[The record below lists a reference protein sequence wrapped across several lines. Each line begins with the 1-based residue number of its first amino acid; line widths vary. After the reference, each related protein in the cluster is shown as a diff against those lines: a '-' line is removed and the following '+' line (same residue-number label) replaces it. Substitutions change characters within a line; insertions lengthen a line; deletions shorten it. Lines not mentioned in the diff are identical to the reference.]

1 MKTKQRI
8 VKGALELF
16 NLHGERNITT
26 NHISEYLGISPGNLY
41 YHYSNKQEIIR
52 AIFEDYTAELLD
64 RFRPYESEDESLV
77 LLKHY
82 VNSTFSLMWKYRFFY
97 ANLADIVS
105 RDAQLH
111 SAYSKVQEKLRV
123 NLVAI
128 VESFSTL
135 ELISVEPQDMPR
147 LVTNLHFVATG
158 WLGYQSA
165 MNATHKVTESMIM
178 QGMLQI
184 LAMVKP
190 VATKTGKEQLLLLE
204 QGLEMTYAVDGSK

>member
-1 MKTKQRI
+1 MY
-8 VKGALELF
+8 GALELF
-16 NLHGERNITT
+16 NQHGERNITT
-26 NHISEYLGISPGNLY
+26 NHISEHLGISPGNLY

-52 AIFEDYTAELLD
+52 AIFKDYTSELLD
-64 RFRPYESEDESLV
+64 RFRPYESQEQSLV

-105 RDAQLH
+105 RDPQLH
-111 SAYSKVQEKLRV
+111 HAYCKVQEKLRI

-128 VESFSTL
+128 VESFRTL
-135 ELISVEPQDMPR
+135 NLIVVEPSNMSR
-147 LVTNLHFVATG
+147 FVTNVHFVATG

-165 MNATHKVTESMIM
+165 MNANQKVTESMIM

-190 VATKTGKEQLLLLE
+190 VATQLGREQLLLLE
-204 QGLEMTYAVDGSK
+204 EGLEMTCSAEAES

>member
-8 VKGALELF
+8 VYGALELF
-16 NLHGERNITT
+16 NQHGERNITT
-26 NHISEYLGISPGNLY
+26 NHISEHLGISPGNLY

-52 AIFEDYTAELLD
+52 AIFKDYTSELLD
-64 RFRPYESEDESLV
+64 RFRPYESQEQSLV

-111 SAYSKVQEKLRV
+111 SAYCQVQEKLRI

-128 VESFSTL
+128 VESFRTL
-135 ELISVEPQDMPR
+135 NLIVVEPDNMPR
-147 LVTNLHFVATG
+147 FVTNLHFIANG
-158 WLGYQSA
+158 WLAYQSA
-165 MNATHKVTESMIM
+165 MSANQKVTESMIM

-190 VATKTGKEQLLLLE
+190 VATQLGREQLLLLE
-204 QGLEMTYAVDGSK
+204 EGLQMTCTAEAE

>member
-8 VKGALELF
+8 VHGALELF
-16 NLHGERNITT
+16 NQHGERNITT
-26 NHISEYLGISPGNLY
+26 NHISEHLGMSPGNLY

-52 AIFEDYTAELLD
+52 AIFDDYTAELLD
-64 RFRPYESEDESLV
+64 RFRPYAAQEESLV

-82 VNSTFSLMWKYRFFY
+82 INSTFSLMWKYRFLY
-97 ANLADIVS
+97 VNLADIVS
-105 RDAQLH
+105 RDTQLH
-111 SAYSKVQEKLRV
+111 AAYCAVQDKLRV

-128 VESFSTL
+128 VRSFLTL
-135 ELISVEPQDMPR
+135 GLIRVEGQDISR
-147 LVTNLHFVATG
+147 LVTNLHLIATG

-165 MNATHKVTESMIM
+165 MNSNKKVTESMIM

-190 VATKTGKEQLLLLE
+190 LATITGKEQLQLLE
-204 QGLEMTYAVDGSK
+204 ESLEMAFPTEQQ

>member
-8 VKGALELF
+8 VQGALELF
-16 NLHGERNITT
+16 NEQGERNITT
-26 NHISEYLGISPGNLY
+26 NHIAAHLSISPGNLY

-52 AIFEDYTAELLD
+52 AIFDDYTQELLD
-64 RFRPYESEDESLV
+64 RFRPVDAQTESLV

-82 VNSTFSLMWKYRFFY
+82 IDSTFSLMWKYRFFY
-97 ANLADIVS
+97 ANLADIVG
-105 RDAQLH
+105 RDPELH
-111 SAYSKVQEKLRV
+111 AAYLKVQKKLRI

-128 VESFSTL
+128 VESFL
-135 ELISVEPQDMPR
+135 QRGLIRIEAGETER
-147 LVTNLHFVATG
+147 LVTNLHFIATG

-165 MNATHKVTESMIM
+165 MNADKQVTESMIM

-190 VATKTGKEQLLLLE
+190 MATETGRGQLLLLE
-204 QGLEMTYAVDGSK
+204 EGLELACGVEK